1 MSKDTETGF
10 VGQPIFKQI
19 VNLIDAINIQVLIFT
34 ERINEISGLMIMA
47 IAGRAFLPPIMG

>member
-47 IAGRAFLPPIMG
+47 IAGGACIP